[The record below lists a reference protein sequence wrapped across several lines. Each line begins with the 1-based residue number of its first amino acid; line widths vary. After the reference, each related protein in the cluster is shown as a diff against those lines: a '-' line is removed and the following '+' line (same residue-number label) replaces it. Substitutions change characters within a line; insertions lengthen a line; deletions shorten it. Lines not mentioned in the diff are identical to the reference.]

1 LIPQFP
7 QLVLPS
13 NGFKWTLNDPLMFE
27 WKTYDKAK
35 SYRIIIS
42 TDTQQTKI
50 SYTATTSETKH
61 LWKWSKP
68 GTYFW
73 SVNGLAENSEISGKS
88 VIQTFSIDPTVTG
101 PAIILK
107 SPPDQE
113 VVTRDRRE
121 PMDPV
126 VFEWSV
132 DRPIHAGPFTFF
144 ISEKPDFSKALKKGG
159 LESTKFSLRI
169 DKGANY
175 YWRVE
180 WKSPTDSNDREVSQ
194 PFVMKYRVN
203 NNLVAPILIE
213 PLNMA
218 KKQVGRKEP
227 VVLRWKAVE
236 GAVSYRVNL
245 ERESGKEKI
254 PVLSRIVQ
262 GLQLTTPP
270 LEPGTYFWS
279 VASLDKEKVEGP
291 PGQVRTLVV
300 ELNKELAAPKLK
312 APVVK

>member
-1 LIPQFP
+1 
-7 QLVLPS
+7 
-13 NGFKWTLNDPLMFE
+13 
-27 WKTYDKAK
+27 
-35 SYRIIIS
+35 
-42 TDTQQTKI
+42 
-50 SYTATTSETKH
+50 
-61 LWKWSKP
+61 
-68 GTYFW
+68 
-73 SVNGLAENSEISGKS
+73 
-88 VIQTFSIDPTVTG
+88 
-101 PAIILK
+101 
-107 SPPDQE
+107 
-113 VVTRDRRE
+113 
-121 PMDPV
+121 
-126 VFEWSV
+126 
-132 DRPIHAGPFTFF
+132 
-144 ISEKPDFSKALKKGG
+144 
-159 LESTKFSLRI
+159 
-169 DKGANY
+169 
-175 YWRVE
+175 
-180 WKSPTDSNDREVSQ
+180 
-194 PFVMKYRVN
+194 
-203 NNLVAPILIE
+203 
-213 PLNMA
+213 MA